1 MKSSLILFFIFTISI
16 ISIPTM
22 AQDLPSD
29 EEIEEKTISLLRAI
43 DLFNLYFKKADANEL
58 DALLTDRYMHTNG
71 SSAPY
76 TKEVWLNYIRSRKS
90 KLDTKALVISDYGMT
105 DITLTFYDQVAL
117 VNGVVFSKGEE
128 NGTSFDKK
136 FRVTH
141 LWVLK
146 NDQWKRAGF
155 HDGLIE

>member
-16 ISIPTM
+16 ITLPTM
-22 AQDLPSD
+22 AQDLTAD
-29 EEIEEKTISLLRAI
+29 EEIEEKTISLLRTI
-43 DLFNLYFKKADANEL
+43 DLFNLYFKKADANQL
-58 DALLTDRYMHTNG
+58 DPLLADRYMHTNG

-76 TKEVWLNYIRSRKS
+76 TKKVWLNYIRSRKT
-90 KLDTKALVISDYGMT
+90 KLDTKALVITEYGMT

-128 NGTSFDKK
+128 NEVPFDKK

-141 LWVLK
+141 LWVME

-155 HDGLIE
+155 HDGNIE